1 MDNLRQ
7 KRIQYII
14 YDQDMMLYNYQI
26 YFPLMP
32 CQTKIFRLPP
42 NTGKSDYQSCRPIL
56 STFHKKSHTMHNMHI
71 IIKTATLSFYN
82 GPFI

>member
-1 MDNLRQ
+1 
-7 KRIQYII
+7 
-14 YDQDMMLYNYQI
+14 MMLYNYQI

-56 STFHKKSHTMHNMHI
+56 STFHEKSHTMHNMHI
-71 IIKTATLSFYN
+71 IIKMLPYHFTMDLLYN
-82 GPFI
+82 LLQRFKLFLHL